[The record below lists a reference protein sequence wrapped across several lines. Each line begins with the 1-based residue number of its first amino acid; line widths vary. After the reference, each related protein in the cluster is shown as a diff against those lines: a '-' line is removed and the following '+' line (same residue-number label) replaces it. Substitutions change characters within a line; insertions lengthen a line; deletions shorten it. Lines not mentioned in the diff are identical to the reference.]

1 MNKLILL
8 SRKQRIFFIY
18 QRYFT
23 DKNTAIQIDNPTLP
37 VLDQQEKQS
46 IIQHLASLE
55 KKIIPNIKTTW
66 SWKRINKLHKAVL
79 VNAVYEFYI
88 LKIDKPIIIDQAVE
102 FIKKFDADKKYPW
115 INSILDQILP

>member
-37 VLDQQEKQS
+37 VLDQQKKQS

-66 SWKRINKLHKAVL
+66 S
-79 VNAVYEFYI
+79 
-88 LKIDKPIIIDQAVE
+88 
-102 FIKKFDADKKYPW
+102 
-115 INSILDQILP
+115 